1 MQHVKDV
8 VPTREQKLQNYLAG
22 CVLRVD
28 MMVWVVNNMCVQ
40 SQLQDHGTRLTAL
53 ESKHN
58 TPEDIAAVQAE
69 LAMIKEYLFGASGVP
84 GVPRDKSGLK
94 AV

>member
-8 VPTREQKLQNYLAG
+8 VPTSEQKLQNYLAG

-28 MMVWVVNNMCVQ
+28 MMAWMVNNMCVQ
-40 SQLQDHGTRLTAL
+40 SQLEDHGGRLTAL
-53 ESKHN
+53 ESKHS
-58 TPEDIAAVQAE
+58 TPNDITAVQAE
-69 LAMIKEYLFGASGVP
+69 LAMIKTYLFGAGSAP
-84 GVPRDKSGLK
+84 DMPRDKSGLK